1 MLPPSKNMKQ
11 QEENVYESCLPTS
24 QAEGKIGIFIMKR
37 GRWLFD
43 LSSEN
48 VCCRVETE
56 ETEETGRRNE
66 EVTYY
71 DDFLVVKWDVVLKL
85 SLLDFCFSVS
95 AAVGG
100 GEWLPATVL
109 DSSNRDGS

>member
-11 QEENVYESCLPTS
+11 QEENVYESSLPTS

-43 LSSEN
+43 LSSET
-48 VCCRVETE
+48 VCCRV

-71 DDFLVVKWDVVLKL
+71 DDFLDVKRDVVLEL

-100 GEWLPATVL
+100 EEWLPATVP